1 MEFESSGKMRNTLE
15 VSVLS
20 PKHSTVNYYFL
31 GHTQALHRLTTTSNA
46 SRVVTED
53 PNHYSKEG
61 RLGSFPSQLSSVTI
75 NQYSFIKRK
84 KTITF

>member
-1 MEFESSGKMRNTLE
+1 MEFESNGKMRNILE
-15 VSVLS
+15 VSVVS
-20 PKHSTVNYYFL
+20 PKHSTINYYFL
-31 GHTQALHRLTTTSNA
+31 GRTQALHGLTTSSNA

-75 NQYSFIKRK
+75 NQYSFIKCRK
-84 KTITF
+84 TK